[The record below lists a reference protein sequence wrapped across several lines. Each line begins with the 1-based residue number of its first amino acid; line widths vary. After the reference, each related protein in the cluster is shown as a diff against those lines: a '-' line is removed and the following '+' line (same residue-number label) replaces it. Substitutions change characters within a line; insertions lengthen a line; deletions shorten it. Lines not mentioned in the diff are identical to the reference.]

1 LVVISFIAISHQLHR
16 RKNIKVFFYV
26 LTIKISVLL
35 APVESEVDQVGEI
48 IDEVL
53 VNIAQDAVKEEMA
66 FVQEVESEATKIEEA
81 ATEEVESL
89 VDVAETAAVEEVKV
103 SGLNTEKVF
112 NLK

>member
-1 LVVISFIAISHQLHR
+1 
-16 RKNIKVFFYV
+16 
-26 LTIKISVLL
+26 
-35 APVESEVDQVGEI
+35 
-48 IDEVL
+48 
-53 VNIAQDAVKEEMA
+53 MA